1 MSSTLYTARWS
12 GPTLIEQGK
21 DQTVSVSVERSGSA
35 TTLTSGTLTVYLPS
49 GEKMV
54 DAVAGTVAAG
64 TFTSATISAA
74 TTSAQT
80 LGPRYLIQVDL
91 VISGS
96 TYSFYNDA
104 VLCLARLYPPIGQ
117 TDLVQRHSEAANLL
131 GSAVTSLQQ
140 YVDQAWSD
148 VTNRLYLDGVP
159 FWKWRT
165 PSALRP
171 CLFDRSLEL
180 LFWDYSTLL
189 NTNDRYAAFAQR
201 YSELYERD
209 YERLKSTIDVNEDN
223 QLQTE
228 MTTGSAVIM
237 LQSGARRGRFYRN
250 NDK

>member
-1 MSSTLYTARWS
+1 MSGTLYTARWT
-12 GPTLIEQGK
+12 GPTFIEQGK

-35 TTLTSGTLTVYLPS
+35 TTLTSGTLTVFLPS

-54 DAVAGTVAAG
+54 DAVAGSISGG
-64 TFTSATISAA
+64 TFTSATIPAA

-91 VISGS
+91 VISGA

-131 GSAVTSLQQ
+131 GAAVTSLQQ
-140 YVDQAWSD
+140 YIDQAFSD

-171 CLFDRSLEL
+171 CLFDRALEL
-180 LFWDYSTLL
+180 LFFDYSTLL
-189 NTNDRYAAFAQR
+189 NTNDRYAAYAQR
-201 YSELYERD
+201 YADLYERD

-228 MTTGSAVIM
+228 LTTGSAVVM
-237 LQSGARRGRFYRN
+237 LQSGVRRGRLYRN